1 MATAIDTAR
10 QERKEKRAIQDEI
23 GKDFAQRI
31 NIDYLR
37 EANTVKAQL
46 EESQWRIKE
55 LEAII
60 KVKDERIKS
69 LLSR

>member
-10 QERKEKRAIQDEI
+10 QERKEKLAIQDEI

-37 EANTVKAQL
+37 EANTAKAQL
-46 EESQWRIKE
+46 EESQWHIKE